1 MFLQCIE
8 ATKVVST
15 ETVVQIDNFFECLHE
30 NNDVPLSASFTCF
43 GHKWSLAI
51 RQSGEEV
58 TAEEK
63 ISVSLANLTKQGIT
77 IRWWINIDGISVSL
91 RGDGGFD
98 GWGNRKTTTF
108 QPWGHLSGWE
118 RCWRSFER
126 SEIFGSLKI
135 GALVIKVHIELISL
149 PTTPPFV
156 PPNPT
161 CKIIQG
167 LFMDEEDAD
176 IVFEVGG
183 QLFNDDAT
191 KKTKTSLVTRFP
203 AHRLIL
209 RKSSSSTLAE
219 LCRPV
224 GDKTTSPIRISDV
237 SPEVFRYLLFHLY
250 GGKVA
255 DDDMTSHAKDIL
267 DAADRY
273 GVVDLKLAAEACL
286 VESTAF
292 NIENFL
298 DLLLYADSKNCA
310 LLKEAAIDFML
321 ANMDEVYR
329 KISFTDAP
337 GALLSDVLAAL
348 VRKGMVRMGMAEG
361 LRGMRVDDLRR
372 RAHMNGLDV
381 DGSREMLIAALKER
395 EKLIALLKGDSSDA
409 SESESDSDSE
419 SERDSEEE
427 SDEDL

>member
-1 MFLQCIE
+1 M
-8 ATKVVST
+8 K
-15 ETVVQIDNFFECLHE
+15 
-30 NNDVPLSASFTCF
+30 
-43 GHKWSLAI
+43 SL
-51 RQSGEEV
+51 V
-58 TAEEK
+58 
-63 ISVSLANLTKQGIT
+63 
-77 IRWWINIDGISVSL
+77 D
-91 RGDGGFD
+91 
-98 GWGNRKTTTF
+98 
-108 QPWGHLSGWE
+108 
-118 RCWRSFER
+118 
-126 SEIFGSLKI
+126 
-135 GALVIKVHIELISL
+135 GALVIKVHIELIG
-149 PTTPPFV
+149 PPETPPFV
-156 PPNPT
+156 PLNPS

-176 IVFEVGG
+176 VVFEVGG
-183 QLFNDDAT
+183 QLFNNDAT
-191 KKTKTSLVTRFP
+191 KKSKTLVTRFP
-203 AHRLIL
+203 AHGFIL
-209 RKSSSSTLAE
+209 RKSSSTTLAV
-219 LCRPV
+219 LCRSA
-224 GDKTTSPIRISDV
+224 GDKTTSPIQISDV
-237 SPEVFRYLLFHLY
+237 SPEVFRHLLFHLY
-250 GGKVA
+250 GGTVA
-255 DDDMTSHAKDIL
+255 DDDMTSYAKDIL

-348 VRKGMVRMGMAEG
+348 VRKGMVRKGMAEG